1 MKILEMV
8 IEVVVLD
15 LPVFKFFKNKSVEE
29 LKVKNLELKSQVLSL
44 QTEIKNLKKE
54 LLRSQ
59 QQISDLGTA
68 IKAIYELIQNYIKI
82 NSEF

>member
-15 LPVFKFFKNKSVEE
+15 LPVFKLFKNKSVEE

-44 QTEIKNLKKE
+44 QTEIKNLKRE
-54 LLRSQ
+54 LIRSQ
-59 QQISDLGTA
+59 QQISDPDQPA
-68 IKAIYELIQNYIKI
+68 DR
-82 NSEF
+82 

>member
-1 MKILEMV
+1 M
-8 IEVVVLD
+8 D

-29 LKVKNLELKSQVLSL
+29 LKVKNLELKNQVLNL
-44 QTEIKNLKKE
+44 QTEIKNLKRE
-54 LLRSQ
+54 LFRSQ

-82 NSEF
+82 NSKF